1 MSANALTIETFT
13 EYGIGMLFLLVRLY
27 ARLYV
32 GGIRGLRLDDVF
44 AVSGMIFWSMLTAI
58 IYLLGVYGN
67 NIGLN
72 EQTAMLVPDS
82 KIPHMILGSK
92 LAFMNWIWY
101 ICYIWCLKGVLL
113 CLYWKLTEGT
123 WHRHLVTAASAFCVV
138 TWLVCLLTHICLYNC
153 TLREPLYIVIAVFN
167 VLQVTL
173 RGPIPRTEEPH
184 PNTMT
189 YRSDACIMLIP
200 IPILAKLQIPLQ
212 RKIILVVMFSS
223 GIFIMIST
231 ILRAYYSLSSITNLG
246 TALGWADRE
255 CFVAAIVV
263 SLPGI
268 KPLFRNTRWL
278 GSSNRKNSKN
288 PYYHSDGYNAT
299 GSKTGKTKTFVSSR
313 SRKSGG
319 FELDDVLN
327 TNKGSRV
334 SDAGSEE
341 YILEGSHQVPAGAVK
356 QDPMAI
362 RVTTEYTLEREQGR
376 SGQMRS

>member
-1 MSANALTIETFT
+1 
-13 EYGIGMLFLLVRLY
+13 
-27 ARLYV
+27 
-32 GGIRGLRLDDVF
+32 
-44 AVSGMIFWSMLTAI
+44 
-58 IYLLGVYGN
+58 
-67 NIGLN
+67 
-72 EQTAMLVPDS
+72 
-82 KIPHMILGSK
+82 
-92 LAFMNWIWY
+92 
-101 ICYIWCLKGVLL
+101 
-113 CLYWKLTEGT
+113 
-123 WHRHLVTAASAFCVV
+123 
-138 TWLVCLLTHICLYNC
+138 
-153 TLREPLYIVIAVFN
+153 
-167 VLQVTL
+167 
-173 RGPIPRTEEPH
+173 
-184 PNTMT
+184 
-189 YRSDACIMLIP
+189 
-200 IPILAKLQIPLQ
+200 
-212 RKIILVVMFSS
+212 
-223 GIFIMIST
+223 MIST

-278 GSSNRKNSKN
+278 GSSHRKNSKN

-341 YILEGSHQVPAGAVK
+341 YILEGNQQVPAGAGK

-362 RVTTEYTLEREQGR
+362 RVTTEYTLEHEQGR

>member
-1 MSANALTIETFT
+1 
-13 EYGIGMLFLLVRLY
+13 
-27 ARLYV
+27 
-32 GGIRGLRLDDVF
+32 
-44 AVSGMIFWSMLTAI
+44 
-58 IYLLGVYGN
+58 
-67 NIGLN
+67 
-72 EQTAMLVPDS
+72 
-82 KIPHMILGSK
+82 
-92 LAFMNWIWY
+92 
-101 ICYIWCLKGVLL
+101 
-113 CLYWKLTEGT
+113 
-123 WHRHLVTAASAFCVV
+123 
-138 TWLVCLLTHICLYNC
+138 
-153 TLREPLYIVIAVFN
+153 
-167 VLQVTL
+167 
-173 RGPIPRTEEPH
+173 
-184 PNTMT
+184 MT
-189 YRSDACIMLIP
+189 YRSDACIILIP

-278 GSSNRKNSKN
+278 GSSHRKNSKN

-341 YILEGSHQVPAGAVK
+341 YILEGSQQVPAGAGK

-362 RVTTEYTLEREQGR
+362 RVTTEYTLEHEQGR

>member
-1 MSANALTIETFT
+1 MSADALTIETFA

-32 GGIRGLRLDDVF
+32 GGLRGLRLDDVF

-138 TWLVCLLTHICLYNC
+138 TWLICLLTHICLC
-153 TLREPLYIVIAVFN
+153 TP
-167 VLQVTL
+167 VTQNWQIKPYA
-173 RGPIPRTEEPH
+173 GGK
-184 PNTMT
+184 
-189 YRSDACIMLIP
+189 SDACIILIP

-278 GSSNRKNSKN
+278 GSSNRKHSKN

-341 YILEGSHQVPAGAVK
+341 YILEGSQQVPAGAGK

-362 RVTTEYTLEREQGR
+362 RVTTEYTLERELGR
-376 SGQMRS
+376 SDQMRS